1 MNVLITGGAGY
12 IGSHTCVE
20 LLNCGYGVVVMDN
33 YSNSSPDVIGKI
45 ETITGKKF
53 PAYECDML
61 DYDGFE
67 KIFKENKIDAVI
79 HYAGL
84 KAVGESVEKP
94 LEYYHNNLTGTL
106 NLLRLMREYGV
117 RRFVQ
122 SSSATVYGMH
132 NTAPFTEDMPISTTN
147 PYGATKEFIE
157 RILTDLCRA
166 DKSWKIALLRY
177 FNPIGA
183 HPSGLIGENPNGI
196 PNNLM
201 PYIMKVAV
209 GELPELHVFGNDY
222 PTPDGTGVRD
232 YIHVCDL
239 AAGHV
244 KALEKIDQLDGARAI
259 NLGTGKG
266 SSVLDVVHAFERV
279 SGKKVPYKIE
289 PRRAG
294 DIATCY
300 ADCSRAKKELGWK
313 AKYTLDD
320 MCRDSWNFIQKQKK

>member
-12 IGSHTCVE
+12 IGSHTCIE
-20 LLNCGYGVVVMDN
+20 LLNSGYGIVVMDN

-45 ETITGKKF
+45 EAISGKKF
-53 PAYECDML
+53 PVYECDML
-61 DYDGFE
+61 DYNGFE

-79 HYAGL
+79 HFAGL
-84 KAVGESVEKP
+84 KAVGESVQKP
-94 LEYYHNNLTGTL
+94 LEYYHNNLTGTINLL
-106 NLLRLMREYGV
+106 NLMKKYGV
-117 RRFVQ
+117 RRFVF

-132 NTAPFTEDMPISTTN
+132 NTAPFTEDMPLSTTN
-147 PYGATKEFIE
+147 PYGTTKLMIE
-157 RILTDLCRA
+157 QILTDICHA
-166 DKSWKIALLRY
+166 EKDWKVALLRY

-183 HPSGLIGENPNGI
+183 HQSGLIGENPNGI

-201 PYIMKVAV
+201 PYIMKVAI
-209 GELPELHVFGNDY
+209 GKLPQLSVYGDDY

-239 AAGHV
+239 AVGHV
-244 KALEKIDQLDGARAI
+244 KALEHIDSLEGARAF

-266 SSVLDVVHAFERV
+266 SSVLDVVHAFERA
-279 SGKKVPYKIE
+279 SGVKVPYKVT

-300 ADCSRAKKELGWK
+300 ADSSRAKKELGWE

-320 MCRDSWNFIQKQKK
+320 MCRDSWNFIQKNP

>member
-12 IGSHTCVE
+12 IGSHTAVE
-20 LLNCGYGVVVMDN
+20 LLKNGCDIVVMDN

-45 ETITGKKF
+45 EAISGRKF

-61 DYDGFE
+61 GYDGFE
-67 KIFKENKIDAVI
+67 TIFKENKIDAVI
-79 HYAGL
+79 HFAGL
-84 KAVGESVEKP
+84 KAVGESVSKP

-106 NLLRLMREYGV
+106 NLLRLMKRYGV
-117 RRFVQ
+117 KRFVF

-132 NTAPFTEDMPISTTN
+132 NTAPFTEDMPLSTTN
-147 PYGATKEFIE
+147 PYGTTKLFIE
-157 RILTDLCRA
+157 QILTDVCSA
-166 DKSWKIALLRY
+166 EKGWKVALLRY

-209 GELPELHVFGNDY
+209 GELPLLHVYGDDY

-239 AAGHV
+239 AAGHL
-244 KALEKIDQLDGARAI
+244 KALEAIGGIDGARAF
-259 NLGTGKG
+259 NLGTGRG
-266 SSVLDVVHAFERV
+266 SSVLDVVHAFERA
-279 SGKKVPYKIE
+279 SGVKIPYKIE
-289 PRRAG
+289 TRRPG

-300 ADCSRAKKELGWK
+300 ADCSRAKKELGWA

-320 MCRDSWNFIQKQKK
+320 MCRDSWNFISKNR